1 MTHRVSTR
9 RRAAADQ
16 EARAGGAARGRDGGS
31 VTLEL
36 VIAFPTMLLLIFS
49 LIQASLYYYA
59 RSLALAAAQ
68 EGVRGARVE
77 SGDLREGVS
86 RARSFLNDHAGDSLV
101 SPAVTDAGSGP
112 NQVRI
117 RVSGRSLSVL
127 PGVDGFKVTQEASG
141 PKERFTN
148 AGTP

>member
-1 MTHRVSTR
+1 MTPRVPATG
-9 RRAAADQ
+9 RAARDHPVP
-16 EARAGGAARGRDGGS
+16 AGGAARGHDRGS

-49 LIQASLYYYA
+49 LVQASLYYYA

-77 SGDLREGVS
+77 SGDLRDGVS
-86 RARSFLNDHAGDSLV
+86 RARSFLNNHAGDSLV
-101 SPAVTDAGSGP
+101 STAVTDTGSGP
-112 NQVRI
+112 TQVRI

-127 PGVDGFKVTQEASG
+127 PGVAGFNVTQEASG
-141 PKERFTN
+141 PKERFTST
-148 AGTP
+148 GTP